1 MTSASVITSVPT
13 SVTSVVVKV
22 KGTSVVVS
30 GSPPSGS
37 PPSGSLL
44 GGNIGGKNGCGDSVV
59 VSACVPR
66 LLKLH

>member
-1 MTSASVITSVPT
+1 
-13 SVTSVVVKV
+13 VKV
-22 KGTSVVVS
+22 TGWSVVVS

-37 PPSGSLL
+37 LS